1 MSTRIPMTLGRPRPA
16 NLAVLMR
23 EVFIALN
30 DLVFVRLAE
39 RGYHDIRPAHGAV
52 FQYLDDDGTTVAV
65 LAERAQMTKQA
76 MTELVRHLET
86 HGFVTRVADP
96 GDRRAKLVV
105 PTERGRDVI
114 AVAQDLVPEVEQRLV
129 SILGADRFTA
139 LSQDLEVI
147 RGAVSRW

>member
-96 GDRRAKLVV
+96 VIVGRNWWFRASGDVTSSLSPRISFRKWSSGWF
-105 PTERGRDVI
+105 RSSGRI
-114 AVAQDLVPEVEQRLV
+114 ASLP
-129 SILGADRFTA
+129 
-139 LSQDLEVI
+139 
-147 RGAVSRW
+147 